1 MPGRAVRVGGILLAL
16 MIVAGC
22 ATGRLV
28 RTADSA
34 AERGDWDSAVVYYRD
49 ALGREPGRVDLKIKL
64 ERASQMA
71 GALHMRRARELEEQ
85 DQLPGAAAEYRRA
98 AELDPSNALAL
109 AKARELD
116 RLIREQIDAARPPDR
131 LEAVRQQ
138 AEQTSA
144 IPRLDPRTPLPAMNF
159 PNVALRDLLRTIS
172 DLTNINIVYDRGMD
186 ALLSQP
192 YSLEVTEMPLEDV
205 LNQVLQANQLTYKV
219 TNPRTIFIYQDTPQ
233 KRQQFEDIYLQTF
246 YLSHA
251 DGADITNVLTQVFA
265 SLNLPVRPVFTPSK
279 TANVLTVRAT
289 APVIDIIER
298 VIRANDKP
306 QPEVIIE
313 AEILEVSRNFLR
325 QLGLDLNQWAL
336 GFTFSP
342 ELAPPLTGGTF
353 PGATPPP
360 FNLNT
365 LSGGVSAADFYLTSP
380 TALVHLLESNS
391 DTKVLARPQISG
403 RANQPVQLRLGD
415 DIPIP
420 STTFNSFAGG
430 GVANVPTT
438 SFEYRSVGVNL
449 LFTPRVT
456 YQDEVILD
464 ELTLER
470 SGLGAFLNVG
480 GQSLPTIVTRTAV
493 SSIRLRD
500 GESRV
505 IAGLFRDDDRQTI
518 ESLPGLSRL
527 PVLGR
532 LFGNSDRSVDQTD
545 IIMIITPRIVRPHE
559 ISAGDLQ
566 PIHIGTA
573 GNVGLGAPQLL
584 SPEAIGTTPGQAPAA
599 PGVPVEAPPAGSQP
613 PGGAGAPAGA
623 APGGAAAVPD
633 RAPGIVPVE
642 PVAGAPPPPDA
653 PGVARVAIF
662 APPAAPE
669 GSLSAGG
676 GPFTFPIQIADA
688 VNVRTISLT
697 LTYDPQV
704 LTAPQ
709 VGQGPFMR
717 QAGIDAAFT
726 QNINAEAGRI
736 EMTFSRP
743 ANEPGASGSGVLGA
757 LSFSAGSAGVTDV
770 TITGSAT
777 SATGDST
784 PLSFTPATVVVK

>member
-1 MPGRAVRVGGILLAL
+1 MVRS
-16 MIVAGC
+16 
-22 ATGRLV
+22 
-28 RTADSA
+28 ADTA
-34 AERGDWDSAVVYYRD
+34 AEQGDWDSAVVYYRD
-49 ALGREPGRVDLKIKL
+49 ALGRDPGRVDLKIKL
-64 ERASQMA
+64 ERATQMA
-71 GALHMRRARELEEQ
+71 GALHMRRARELEAEE
-85 DQLPGAAAEYRRA
+85 QLPGAAAEYRRA
-98 AELDPSNALAL
+98 AELDPTNALAL
-109 AKARELD
+109 AKAQELD
-116 RLIREQIDAARPPDR
+116 RRIREAIEAARAPARIDTLR
-131 LEAVRQQ
+131 EQ
-138 AEQTSA
+138 AGQTSA

-159 PNVALRDLLRTIS
+159 PNVAVRDLLRTIS
-172 DLTNINIVYDRGMD
+172 ELTNINILYDRG
-186 ALLSQP
+186 LENVLSQP
-192 YSLEVTEMPLEDV
+192 YSLVVTETPLEDV

-219 TNPRTIFIYQDTPQ
+219 NSPRSIFIYQDTPQ

-251 DGADITNVLTQVFA
+251 DGAEITNVLTQVFA

-342 ELAPPLTGGTF
+342 ELAPPLTGGTLP
-353 PGATPPP
+353 PGTPPP

-365 LSGGVSAADFYLTSP
+365 ISGGVSQADFYMTSP
-380 TALVHLLESNS
+380 TALIQLLESNS

-420 STTFNSFAGG
+420 STTFNSVAGG

-456 YQDEVILD
+456 YQDEVVLD
-464 ELTLER
+464 DLTLER

-480 GQSLPTIVTRTAV
+480 GQSLPTIVTRSATT
-493 SSIRLRD
+493 SLRLRD

-505 IAGLFRDDDRQTI
+505 IAGLFRDDDRRTI

-527 PVLGR
+527 PVLGQI
-532 LFGNSDRSVDQTD
+532 FGNTDRSVDQTD
-545 IIMIITPRIVRPHE
+545 IIMILTPRIVRPHE
-559 ISAGDLQ
+559 ITAADLQ

-573 GNVGLGAPQLL
+573 TNVGLGSPQLL
-584 SPEAIGTTPGQAPAA
+584 SPEALDGLPVAPAPAPPGAPVQVPGTPDLGVPVPGGAASNVPGVVPIEPVSDAPAA
-599 PGVPVEAPPAGSQP
+599 PGTAPDVARMAVVAPPAGP
-613 PGGAGAPAGA
+613 DGTLAAG
-623 APGGAAAVPD
+623 
-633 RAPGIVPVE
+633 
-642 PVAGAPPPPDA
+642 
-653 PGVARVAIF
+653 
-662 APPAAPE
+662 
-669 GSLSAGG
+669 S
-676 GPFTFPIQIADA
+676 GPFTLPIQIADA
-688 VNVRTISLT
+688 VNVRTISIT
-697 LTYDPQV
+697 ITYDPQV
-704 LTAPQ
+704 LASPQ

-717 QAGIDAAFT
+717 QAGIAADFT
-726 QNINAEAGRI
+726 QKVDVEAGRI
-736 EMTFSRP
+736 ELAFSRP
-743 ANEPGASGSGVLGA
+743 ADEPGASGSGVVGA
-757 LSFSAGSAGVTDV
+757 VAFTAGSPGTTDV
-770 TITGSAT
+770 MITGVAT
-777 SATGDST
+777 SATGEPV
-784 PLSFTPATVVVK
+784 PLVFTPAHVIVK